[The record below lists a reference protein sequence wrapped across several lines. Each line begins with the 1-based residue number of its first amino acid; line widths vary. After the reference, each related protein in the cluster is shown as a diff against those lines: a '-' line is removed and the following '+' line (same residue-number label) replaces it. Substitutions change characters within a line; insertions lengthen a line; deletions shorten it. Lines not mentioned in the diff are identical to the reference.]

1 MRTTIDKAGRLVI
14 PKPIRERLGLKG
26 GEDLEVVERDGQI
39 EIRPGPTPMWLVE
52 AESGPVAVP
61 ERELPPL
68 TDEMVRDLLEQTRR

>member
-39 EIRPGPTPMWLVE
+39 EIRPAPTPMWLVE